1 MTLTLRTLLLCLPLS
16 VSAADLGVWGDIY
29 PIQEQ
34 SMLGLIQ
41 QRLGDMQASGELA
54 EKQQQFKE
62 RVIENTLRPIP
73 VGGLVTDTASH
84 THYVDPSITVAQDMA
99 DDKGQVFARQGQRI
113 NPLDTVPLASTL
125 YFIDGDDK
133 RQVTWMAQQT
143 PPTVNYKV
151 ILVGGNIKDAT
162 TALNTRMYFDQQGVL
177 SQKFALKYIPAVVSQ
192 EDKRLKVVSAAMPE
206 AKP

>member
-1 MTLTLRTLLLCLPLS
+1 MTLTLRTLILCLPF
-16 VSAADLGVWGDIY
+16 SAFSADLGVWGDVY
-29 PIQEQ
+29 PVQEQ

-41 QRLGDMQASGELA
+41 QRLGDMQATGELA
-54 EKQQQFKE
+54 EKQQQFKD
-62 RVIENTLRPIP
+62 RVIENTLRPVP
-73 VGGLVTDTASH
+73 VEGLITDTASH
-84 THYVDPSITVAQDMA
+84 THYVDPSVTVAQDMT
-99 DDKGQVFARQGQRI
+99 DDKGQVFAHQGQRI

-133 RQVTWMAQQT
+133 RQMDWMAQQT

-151 ILVGGNIKDAT
+151 ILVGGNIKDVT

-192 EDKRLKVVSAAMPE
+192 DGKRLKVASAAMPE
-206 AKP
+206 GKP

>member
-29 PIQEQ
+29 PVQEQ

-62 RVIENTLRPIP
+62 RVIENTLRPVP
-73 VGGLVTDTASH
+73 VNGLVTDTESH

-133 RQVTWMAQQT
+133 RQVAWMAQQT

-151 ILVGGNIKDAT
+151 ILVGGNIKEAT

-192 EDKRLKVVSAAMPE
+192 EDQRLKVVSAAMPE

>member
-1 MTLTLRTLLLCLPLS
+1 MTLTLRTLLLCFPLS
-16 VSAADLGVWGDIY
+16 VSAADLGVWGDVY
-29 PIQEQ
+29 PVQEQ

-54 EKQQQFKE
+54 EKQQQFKD
-62 RVIENTLRPIP
+62 RVIENTLRPMP
-73 VGGLVTDTASH
+73 VDGLVTDTESH

-113 NPLDTVPLASTL
+113 NPLDTVSLASTL

-133 RQVTWMAQQT
+133 RQVAWMAQQT

-151 ILVGGNIKDAT
+151 ILVGGNIKEAT
-162 TALNTRMYFDQQGVL
+162 SALNTRMYFDQQGVL
-177 SQKFALKYIPAVVSQ
+177 SHKFALKYIPAVVSQ
-192 EDKRLKVVSAAMPE
+192 EDQRLKVVSAAMPE